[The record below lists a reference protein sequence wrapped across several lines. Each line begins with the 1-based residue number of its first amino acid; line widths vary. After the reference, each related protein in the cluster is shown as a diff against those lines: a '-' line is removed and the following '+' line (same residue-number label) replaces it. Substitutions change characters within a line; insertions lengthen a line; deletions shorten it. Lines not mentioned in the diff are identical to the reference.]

1 MFESGEY
8 FYSIAALFSLSAYLL
23 TNMLWLRIL
32 LVLASVVYIISG
44 ISLGITSMVGWNS
57 AYLAINLFYV
67 VKIILEKSTI
77 TLPEETRDIYR
88 QFFSSMST
96 REFKK
101 IIRVNP
107 FITVVKDEVLIAQ
120 NEVTDRLF
128 IVLKGK
134 VNIEQSG
141 VIIDAVESGD
151 LIGEMSFM
159 SNQPA
164 SASAVAIETVQ
175 YAYWSHKDMGKINQ
189 KNCEIYNKFI
199 SIIGQDL
206 IRKLNKKN
214 EKNVSRTKN
223 KVF

>member
-101 IIRVNP
+101 IITVNP
-107 FITVVKDEVLIAQ
+107 FVTVVKDEVLIAQ